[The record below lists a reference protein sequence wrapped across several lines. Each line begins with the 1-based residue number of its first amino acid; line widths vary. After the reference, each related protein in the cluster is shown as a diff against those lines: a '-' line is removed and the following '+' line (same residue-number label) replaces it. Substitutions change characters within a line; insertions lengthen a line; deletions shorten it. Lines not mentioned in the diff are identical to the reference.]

1 MTTEMPSPQQE
12 DRSRKRELKSR
23 VEAMSWGAF
32 FVWVG
37 VTLLFEVQLG
47 IGLLGIGAITLGTQA
62 IQSSMGLPVEG
73 FWVAM
78 GLCFLLG
85 GVWEQFAI
93 ELPLVPILLIA
104 LGVIVFLKGG
114 RVRRHEN

>member
-1 MTTEMPSPQQE
+1 MTAKMPSPQQE
-12 DRSRKRELKSR
+12 DRSRARELKSR

-37 VTLLFEVQLG
+37 ATLLFDVQLG
-47 IGLLGIGAITLGTQA
+47 VGLLGVGVITLGTQA
-62 IQSSMGLPVEG
+62 IQSTMGLPVEG
-73 FWVAM
+73 FWVAA

-93 ELPLVPILLIA
+93 ALPLVPILLIA
-104 LGVIVFLKGG
+104 LGVLLFLRGG
-114 RVRRHEN
+114 RVRRHEG